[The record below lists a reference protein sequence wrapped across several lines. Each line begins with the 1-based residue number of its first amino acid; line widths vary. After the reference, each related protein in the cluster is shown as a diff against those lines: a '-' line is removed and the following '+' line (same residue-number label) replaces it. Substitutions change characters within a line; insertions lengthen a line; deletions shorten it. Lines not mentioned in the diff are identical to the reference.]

1 MIAPKTA
8 IAVLAALLVVA
19 TACSDDDD
27 GSSDESS
34 GAATTAEVG
43 ALPEAAREI
52 MEQPEYANARWLYYV
67 AEAESGD
74 VLLSGRGDE
83 MVFTG
88 STAKNFTVGTV
99 YDTLGTDTRLTTP
112 VYSTTPVADGV
123 VGGDVVLVASGDL
136 ALGGRGGLDGD
147 FEHTFYGDTI
157 DHVYANIAPNA
168 RPASEVGDP
177 LAGLD
182 SLATQIADSG
192 VTRIDGDVVI
202 DTRIWEDYDT
212 QDGTV
217 TPIFVNDNLLDVT
230 VTAAGA
236 GEIATLEVSPAT
248 DAYTVVSE
256 VETVGAD
263 GETQL
268 AVDAD
273 PADPTRLIVS
283 GTIVEDGSQ
292 LTIYRFDD
300 PASWARTLFIE
311 ALTRAGI
318 TVAASPAAANDEAG
332 LPAPDGYVADQ
343 ELASIESPTIE
354 AMGAM
359 ILETSYNTGANTF
372 VCYLALELGST
383 DCETGL
389 ETIDALVA
397 EAGLEVS
404 AVFLVDGQGADPAST
419 TARQMSE
426 WLRWSRDQEWG
437 DAFVAGQP
445 VLGESGSLA
454 DKGLD
459 RPATGKV
466 AAKAGT
472 SAALDPVT
480 GRLYLK
486 VQSLGGY
493 MTLDDGTVL
502 VFGLSMSGATFPT
515 LLEGLVQSGEDVADV
530 AAAFQ
535 EALSE

>member
-472 SAALDPVT
+472 SAALDSVT